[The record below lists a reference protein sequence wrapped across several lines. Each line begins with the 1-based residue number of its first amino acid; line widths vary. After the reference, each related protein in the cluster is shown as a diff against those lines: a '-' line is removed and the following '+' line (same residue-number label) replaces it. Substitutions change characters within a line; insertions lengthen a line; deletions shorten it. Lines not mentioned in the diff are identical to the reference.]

1 MSIALSIAFTGLCAL
16 IGGEDGKPGEI
27 LLVDAKGVGQ
37 FGGVTLPEHAPT
49 LVVSLNDL
57 ANPDS
62 SRPTRVIAGTP
73 NHTGRI
79 DQLGV
84 WDLTGSE
91 VRIRAQGAENT
102 GLAFFRPSK
111 DETSWP
117 EPPRNPR
124 DPASWRDIRFVPNMQ
139 ALVGDGRINPSLTGS
154 DDDAPSQMPRS
165 VAARVHLDAGLVAGA
180 IPSQETYRGDVF
192 EFKTHGS
199 ERPLRQAL
207 TDTIQWTLQTEAAAV
222 VIEVTPVGGGQTKR
236 LLFAPSATPHRLF
249 VSNLPAESPSQ
260 ADAHH
265 AMSDEEMSALH
276 FGAYYTLLLNE
287 PTDRPLPEPWRP
299 LNGRKGAG
307 LFRPAF
313 CGPAMFSRQ

>member
-1 MSIALSIAFTGLCAL
+1 MSVALSIAFTGLCAL
-16 IGGEDGKPGEI
+16 IGGGDGKPGEI
-27 LLVDAKGVGQ
+27 LLVDAKGIGQVG
-37 FGGVTLPEHAPT
+37 GITLPEHAPT

-62 SRPTRVIAGTP
+62 SGPTRVIAGTP
-73 NHTGRI
+73 SHTGRI

-91 VRIRAQGAENT
+91 VRIHAQGAEST
-102 GLAFFRPSK
+102 GLQFFRPSK

-117 EPPRNPR
+117 EPPRDPR

-139 ALVGDGRINPSLTGS
+139 ALVGDGRINPALSGS
-154 DDDAPSQMPRS
+154 NDATPTRLPPS

-180 IPSQETYRGDVF
+180 IPSQETYRGHMF

-199 ERPLRQAL
+199 EHTLRQAL

-222 VIEVTPVGGGQTKR
+222 VIEVTAVQGGQTKR
-236 LLFAPSATPHRLF
+236 LLFAPSTTPHRLF
-249 VSNLPAESPSQ
+249 VSNLPAENPSYGN
-260 ADAHH
+260 AHY
-265 AMSDEEMSALH
+265 AMSDEEMRALH

-287 PTDRPLPEPWRP
+287 PADRPLPEPWRP
-299 LNGRKGAG
+299 VDGRKGAG
-307 LFRPAF
+307 LLRPTF